1 MSIVRPLHDMVKKD
15 KKWKWTKK
23 QEKAFEKLKKKFM
36 QEPVLTVPD
45 LNKRMRMEVDV
56 SDYVTG
62 GVLSIEEGDGK

>member
-1 MSIVRPLHDMVKKD
+1 
-15 KKWKWTKK
+15 
-23 QEKAFEKLKKKFM
+23 M